1 MLDENSP
8 FNNKIKTEDIED
20 KLFDDSDSKVIRKVS
35 DGVIEEINFGSNIEI
50 PSDEVTVDGP
60 KQIKVIPNP
69 NSIRLAS
76 NRITRKISKARAK
89 RKSEKKKHK
98 KSAEWLKKTGFLGL
112 DGFQTIDYNND
123 ATLDNLET

>member
-20 KLFDDSDSKVIRKVS
+20 KLFDDSDSKGIRKVS

-89 RKSEKKKHK
+89 RKSEKKNK

>member
-20 KLFDDSDSKVIRKVS
+20 KLFDDSDSKGIRKVS

-89 RKSEKKKHK
+89 RKSEKKTK
-98 KSAEWLKKTGFLGL
+98 
-112 DGFQTIDYNND
+112 
-123 ATLDNLET
+123 NLLNG

>member
-20 KLFDDSDSKVIRKVS
+20 RLFDDSDSKGIRKVS

-89 RKSEKKKHK
+89 RKSGKKKHK